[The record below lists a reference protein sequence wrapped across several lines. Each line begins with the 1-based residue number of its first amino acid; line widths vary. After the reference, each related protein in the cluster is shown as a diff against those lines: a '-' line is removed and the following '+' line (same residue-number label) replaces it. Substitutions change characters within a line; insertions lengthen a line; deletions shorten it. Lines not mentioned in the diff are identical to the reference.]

1 MAETIETPHFLK
13 EFMDSDNEGP
23 GKTFKVVINDEVGE
37 VGSRVFKTTDRF
49 PLLIFMRRN
58 AMIPAKGHALW
69 VESKGWT
76 KLRIAG
82 KKSALTVTAGDLLT
96 ITSIPEKLL

>member
-13 EFMDSDNEGP
+13 EFMDSDNEDS

-37 VGSRVFKTTDRF
+37 VGSRVFKTTDKF
-49 PLLIFMRRN
+49 PLLIFMYRN
-58 AMIPAKGHALW
+58 AVLPEKGHALW

-76 KLRIAG
+76 KLRIASR
-82 KKSALTVTAGDLLT
+82 KRAITVTAGDLLT